1 MGEGGG
7 GQNLIVDMSAFF
19 RPSRRITT
27 DYKQSRIQGLA
38 RGGGGV
44 EPQILKITPSPLKC
58 KLNEHKFYRG
68 GSLKSY
74 YDIYNKYKI

>member
-1 MGEGGG
+1 MGEGGS
-7 GQNLIVDMSAFF
+7 QNLIVDMSAFF

-38 RGGGGV
+38 RGGGRT
-44 EPQILKITPSPLKC
+44 PNLKIPPPHDYKR
-58 KLNEHKFYRG
+58 KLNEQKFYRG